1 MIVSVSGLIG
11 SGKDT
16 IASYL
21 INFHHFKK
29 MSFASTLKDAA
40 ASVFSWDREMLEG
53 STASSR
59 EWREQRDDWWSS
71 RLGMEITPRFVLQ
84 NWGTEVMRNHFH
96 PEIWIASLEN
106 KLRECKDNV
115 VITDARFFNE
125 LDAIKRSGGIT
136 MRVKRG
142 LDPEWF
148 KDAAN
153 ANLGP
158 KYIGWALGRDKLQKL
173 KIHPSEYSSV
183 GYEYD
188 HIIQNAGTIDELY
201 NEVEG
206 IVSNASLALDHPDAK
221 LRFAA

>member
-40 ASVFSWDREMLEG
+40 AAVFSWDREMLEG

-59 EWREQRDDWWSS
+59 EWREQRDDWWSN

-106 KLRECKDNV
+106 KLRDCKDNV
-115 VITDARFFNE
+115 VITDARFYNE
-125 LDAIKRSGGIT
+125 LDAIKRAGGVT

-148 KDAAN
+148 EAATN
-153 ANLGP
+153 ANKGP
-158 KYIGWALGRDKLQKL
+158 KHIGWALGRDKLHKL

-183 GYEYD
+183 GYGYD

-206 IVSNASLALDHPDAK
+206 IISNASQALNHHDAK